1 MSNKQQGYY
10 TLPNGINLHFSINAW
25 YELERETGLRPQQ
38 FLEQFIE
45 EGSKEEPNEFILL
58 DLLTD
63 LVLASATAYNLEE
76 GIESDLNRYKIRNDL
91 VNLNGV
97 ELAELNDTL
106 LNNSTVNYS
115 LGKQMPQ
122 TK

>member
-25 YELERETGLRPQQ
+25 YELERETGLKPQQ
-38 FLEQFIE
+38 FLEE
-45 EGSKEEPNEFILL
+45 LMDEGSKKEPNEFILL